1 MVLFNVSV
9 TMKGCDTTGGRKYAI
24 LKPIG
29 FNETTI
35 INVQK
40 SCACQNGDN
49 AKPKRV
55 WADEIFPDG
64 KQPHCSDSSCSYS
77 RETLPSEECRQH
89 QDQPICSGQG
99 DCIEGKC
106 FCYKNKLGRV
116 YGKYCQMDDFSCPYH
131 QGNLCSGIVFS
142 ATILTMHLKLN
153 LTSVKPHVLTYCI
166 TLTKLQE
173 KMFLPTVCTRTV
185 TYRRDKPE
193 EINIDIS
200 KLRLNETFKCEF

>member
-1 MVLFNVSV
+1 
-9 TMKGCDTTGGRKYAI
+9 MKGCDTTGGRKYAI

-29 FNETTI
+29 FNATTI

-64 KQPHCSDSSCSYS
+64 KQPHCSDSGCSYS

-89 QDQPICSGQG
+89 QDQPICSGRG

-131 QGNLCSGIVFS
+131 QGNLCSG
-142 ATILTMHLKLN
+142 
-153 LTSVKPHVLTYCI
+153 
-166 TLTKLQE
+166 KLQNLGLCFA
-173 KMFLPTVCTRTV
+173 FLFLCFIFWNLHTLCSWKQWCKAVKYKNCVCRI
-185 TYRRDKPE
+185 RRYMWDTDRIEGAILSTCRSDFLTP
-193 EINIDIS
+193 
-200 KLRLNETFKCEF
+200 

>member
-1 MVLFNVSV
+1 
-9 TMKGCDTTGGRKYAI
+9 MKGCDTTGGRKYAI

-49 AKPKRV
+49 TKPKRV
-55 WADEIFPDG
+55 WTDETFPDV

-77 RETLPSEECRQH
+77 REMFPSEECRQH
-89 QDQPICSGQG
+89 KDQPICSGQG

-131 QGNLCSGIVFS
+131 QGNLCSG
-142 ATILTMHLKLN
+142 
-153 LTSVKPHVLTYCI
+153 
-166 TLTKLQE
+166 KLQNLGLC
-173 KMFLPTVCTRTV
+173 FAFFPCVLF
-185 TYRRDKPE
+185 
-193 EINIDIS
+193 S
-200 KLRLNETFKCEF
+200 ET